1 MALTIFDLDNTLLAG
16 DSDYLWGQYLV
27 DKKIVDAHEYERQ
40 NQRFYR
46 EYREGSLDILE
57 FLFFSLKPL
66 ADYSQEQLHAW
77 RQDFLDTIIRPI
89 ITRDA
94 VSLVEK
100 HRRCGDTLLV
110 ITATNRFVTE
120 PIVECFGIEN
130 LLATE
135 PERDHSGYTG
145 RVTGVPC
152 FQKGKVIR
160 LNEWLEKTGHHL
172 QDATFYS
179 DSHNDLP
186 LLNAIE
192 HPIAVDPDH
201 KLRAH
206 AIASGWPVISLR
218 GRGYLEKL

>member
-1 MALTIFDLDNTLLAG
+1 MALAIFDLDNTLLAG

-27 DKKIVDAHEYERQ
+27 DKKIVDAHDYKRQ

-46 EYREGSLDILE
+46 EYHRGSLDILE
-57 FLFFSLKPL
+57 FLAFSLKPL
-66 ADYSQEQLHAW
+66 ADHDLQQLYAW
-77 RQDFLDTIIRPI
+77 RQDFVDTVIRPM
-89 ITRDA
+89 ITRATTD
-94 VSLVEK
+94 LVEK
-100 HRRCGDTLLV
+100 HRRHGDTLLV

-120 PIVECFGIEN
+120 PIVACFGITD

-145 RVTGVPC
+145 RVAGTPC
-152 FQKGKVIR
+152 FREGKVIR
-160 LNEWLEKTGHHL
+160 LHQWLEKTGHPL
-172 QDATFYS
+172 RGATFYS

-186 LLNAIE
+186 LLNTVA

-206 AIASGWPVISLR
+206 ATTNGWPVISLR
-218 GRGYLEKL
+218 GEGNPEKP